1 MSTTV
6 PQHSSPDHSPPDRPA
21 PDHAAPDHSPRD
33 HAAPDHSPRDHA
45 APDHAAP
52 VDAAPDHSAPSAA
65 TARSATAVPS
75 DTAGQAPRGLRKDA
89 QARTG
94 AAAPAGAPGGGGR
107 DAAAPAPP
115 RPGHPRGTR
124 ALLLL
129 AVFVCAACG
138 LVYELALTALGS
150 YLIGNSVMQTSVVIS
165 VMVFAMGIGSLA
177 AKPLQRRAVGAFALV
192 ELVLG
197 LVGGLSVLLLYVA
210 FSWLRVYMPAMVVAC
225 FVVGLLIGAEIP
237 LLMTLLQRIRRQ
249 EAGSAVADMFAAD
262 YVGALIGGLCFPLL
276 LLPAF
281 GQLRGALVVGAVNAV
296 AGGGVVLWI
305 FRRETRRIVRAGL
318 LGGVAAVLAVLGTV
332 YALADDIEVT
342 ARQKL
347 YRDPIVHAETTPYQD
362 IVVTRATAF
371 TGTPDTRLFL
381 NGDLQFSSVDEYR
394 YHESLVHPALA
405 GKRSSV
411 LILGGGDALAL
422 REVLR
427 YEDVEEVTLV
437 DLDPAM
443 TRLART
449 FRPLVDLNE
458 HALADPRVTAVNA
471 DAFSW
476 LRDAGDRYDAV
487 VIDFPDPDTA
497 ALAKLYSVEFY
508 HLLAQVLK
516 PDSRV
521 VVQAGSPFF
530 APKSYW
536 SIAETVREAGY
547 ATTAYQV
554 DVPSFGNWGFV
565 LASPGR
571 EGGAPALRLAP
582 GAPRLRFLDD
592 AVLRAAAVFPV
603 DRRPQDVRASTLM
616 DPVILEYARHEWRDY

>member
-1 MSTTV
+1 MSTTA
-6 PQHSSPDHSPPDRPA
+6 PDRTTPA
-21 PDHAAPDHSPRD
+21 ASPRPPGA
-33 HAAPDHSPRDHA
+33 HA
-45 APDHAAP
+45 
-52 VDAAPDHSAPSAA
+52 
-65 TARSATAVPS
+65 
-75 DTAGQAPRGLRKDA
+75 
-89 QARTG
+89 
-94 AAAPAGAPGGGGR
+94 
-107 DAAAPAPP
+107 
-115 RPGHPRGTR
+115 RGTR
-124 ALLLL
+124 FLLLL

-192 ELVLG
+192 EILLA
-197 LVGGLSVLLLYVA
+197 LVGGLSVLILYVA
-210 FSWLRVYMPAMVVAC
+210 FAWLRLYMPAMVVVS
-225 FVVGLLIGAEIP
+225 FVVGLLVGAEIP

-262 YVGALIGGLCFPLL
+262 YVGALVGGLCFPLL

-296 AGGGVVLWI
+296 AGVVVVLWI
-305 FRRETRRIVRAGL
+305 FRRETRPMVRNGL
-318 LGGVAAVLAVLGTV
+318 LAGAAGVLAVLAAV
-332 YALADDIEVT
+332 YVLADDIEVT
-342 ARQKL
+342 ARQQL

-362 IVVTRATAF
+362 IVVTRSTAF
-371 TGTPDTRLFL
+371 TGEPDTRLFL

-394 YHESLVHPALA
+394 YHEALVHPALS

-427 YEDVEEVTLV
+427 YDDVDTVTLV

-449 FRPLVDLNE
+449 FTPLLDLND
-458 HALADPRVTAVNA
+458 HALSDPRVTVVHA
-471 DAFSW
+471 DAFNW
-476 LRDAGDRYDAV
+476 LRDATGRYDT
-487 VIDFPDPDTA
+487 VIVDFPDPDTA

-508 HLLAQVLK
+508 HLMGRVLT

-521 VVQAGSPFF
+521 MVQGGSPFF

-536 SIAETVREAGY
+536 SIDATIREAGY
-547 ATTAYQV
+547 ATTPYQV

-565 LASPGR
+565 LATPGT
-571 EGGAPALRLAP
+571 GGPPPALRLAAGTP
-582 GAPRLRFLDD
+582 PLRFLDD
-592 AVLRAAAVFPV
+592 DVLAAATVFPV

-616 DPVILEYARHEWRDY
+616 DPAVLEYTRHEWRNY

>member
-6 PQHSSPDHSPPDRPA
+6 LDR
-21 PDHAAPDHSPRD
+21 D
-33 HAAPDHSPRDHA
+33 
-45 APDHAAP
+45 
-52 VDAAPDHSAPSAA
+52 
-65 TARSATAVPS
+65 
-75 DTAGQAPRGLRKDA
+75 
-89 QARTG
+89 
-94 AAAPAGAPGGGGR
+94 APAAGPR
-107 DAAAPAPP
+107 PP
-115 RPGHPRGTR
+115 RSYARGTR
-124 ALLLL
+124 FLLLL

-192 ELVLG
+192 EILLA
-197 LVGGLSVLLLYVA
+197 LVGGLSVLILYVA
-210 FSWLRVYMPAMVVAC
+210 FAWLRLYMPAMVVVS
-225 FVVGLLIGAEIP
+225 FVVGLLVGAEIP

-262 YVGALIGGLCFPLL
+262 YVGALVGGLCFPLL

-281 GQLRGALVVGAVNAV
+281 GQLKGALVVGAVNAV
-296 AGGGVVLWI
+296 AGVVVVLWI
-305 FRRETRRIVRAGL
+305 FRRETRPFVRNGL
-318 LGGVAAVLAVLGTV
+318 LAGAAGVLALLATV
-332 YALADDIEVT
+332 WVLADDIEVT
-342 ARQKL
+342 ARQQL

-362 IVVTRATAF
+362 IVVTRSTAF
-371 TGTPDTRLFL
+371 TGEPDTRLFL

-394 YHESLVHPALA
+394 YHEALVHPALA

-427 YEDVEEVTLV
+427 YDDVDSVTLV

-449 FRPLVDLNE
+449 FPPLLDLNDR
-458 HALADPRVTAVNA
+458 ALSDPRVTVVHA
-471 DAFSW
+471 DAFTW
-476 LRDAGDRYDAV
+476 LRDAGRRYDAV
-487 VIDFPDPDTA
+487 LIDFPDPDTA

-508 HLLAQVLK
+508 HLLGRVLG
-516 PDSRV
+516 PESRV
-521 VVQAGSPFF
+521 MVQGGSPFF

-536 SIAETVREAGY
+536 SIAATIGEAGY
-547 ATTAYQV
+547 ATTPYQV

-565 LASPGR
+565 LAVPGAD
-571 EGGAPALRLAP
+571 GPPPPLRLAADVP
-582 GAPRLRFLDD
+582 ALRFLDD
-592 AVLRAAAVFPV
+592 DVLAAAAVFPV
-603 DRRPQDVRASTLM
+603 DRRPRDVRASTLM
-616 DPVILEYARHEWRDY
+616 DPAVLEYTRHEWQNY